1 MRGLKRTGLCL
12 LVMMLFITVNGCGL
26 FRTGISLEEYIS
38 YEYDG
43 VNEYAGLT
51 ASVDTERIVSDYSE
65 KMDDGKAQAFSEL
78 ISGLSV
84 TVSKSENLCNGDVVT
99 ISVDYDE
106 ELCKSA
112 GIRFKNSTVKVTIE
126 GLAEGE
132 LLDLFADI
140 TVQVRGT
147 APLATAYV
155 ENNSANEFIKNLT
168 FTLDRETGFMPG
180 EPLTVSCDVNQD
192 IAREQGYV
200 ILNMTKQ
207 YDTSGIASYVGSGE
221 ELRPQDLKPVIEEA
235 QNTVI
240 SETEGSQRR
249 MLYRVTG
256 NTNFLFQYNKEW
268 IDSIALHD
276 MQLLTCIDTT
286 QITDETVP
294 YNMLLIV
301 FKAYVTNADHGSDG
315 YFCFAYNN
323 LVKNAD
329 GSISVRHD
337 NPQMRYLCGDN
348 YEEVMAKVSETI
360 LPIYVQNAVNI
371 AKFIE

>member
-1 MRGLKRTGLCL
+1 MKGIKRTIYCFF
-12 LVMMLFITVNGCGL
+12 VMVLFLTVSGCGL
-26 FRTGISLEEYIS
+26 FRTGISLKEYIS
-38 YEYDG
+38 YEYEG
-43 VNEYAGLT
+43 VNEYAALT
-51 ASVDTERIVSDYSE
+51 ASVDTEKIVSDYSE
-65 KMDDGKAQAFSEL
+65 KIGDKNAQMFGEL
-78 ISGLSV
+78 VSGLHV
-84 TVSKSENLCNGDVVT
+84 TVSKQENLCNGDVVT

-112 GIRFKNSTVKVTIE
+112 GVRFKNNTVKVTVE
-126 GLAEGE
+126 GLEEGE

-140 TVQVRGT
+140 SVRVTGT
-147 APLATAYV
+147 APLATAFV
-155 ENNSANEFIKNLT
+155 ENNSANGFIRNLA
-168 FTLDRETGFMPG
+168 FTLDKETGFMPG
-180 EPLTVSCDVNQD
+180 DTLTVSCDVSQD
-192 IAREQGYV
+192 MAREQGYV
-200 ILNMTKQ
+200 VLNTTKE
-207 YDTSGIASYVGSGE
+207 YDTSGIPAYVGNGE

-268 IDSIALHD
+268 VDSIALHD
-276 MQLLTCIDTT
+276 MQLFTCIDTA

-294 YNMLLIV
+294 YNTLLIV

-329 GSISVRHD
+329 GSILIKHD
-337 NPQMRYLCGDN
+337 NPQMRYMCDDN
-348 YEEVMAKVSETI
+348 LEELMAKVSETI
-360 LPIYVQNAVNI
+360 LPIYAQNGVNI

>member
-1 MRGLKRTGLCL
+1 MKVFKRTGLCL
-12 LVMMLFITVNGCGL
+12 FVMLLLIAAGGCGL

-38 YEYDG
+38 YEYEG
-43 VNEYAGLT
+43 VNEYAALT
-51 ASVDTERIVSDYSE
+51 ASVDTEQMMSDYSE
-65 KMDDGKAQAFSEL
+65 KIDDGKEQAFLEL
-78 ISGLSV
+78 ISGLKV

-99 ISVDYDE
+99 IDADYDE

-140 TVQVRGT
+140 TVQVTGT

-155 ENNSANEFIKNLT
+155 ENKSANEFIRNLN
-168 FTLDRETGFMPG
+168 FTLDRESGFMPG
-180 EPLTVSCDVNQD
+180 DKLTVSCDVSQD
-192 IAREQGYV
+192 MAREQGYV
-200 ILNMTKQ
+200 ILNTTKE
-207 YDTSGIASYVGSGE
+207 YDTSGVASYAASGE
-221 ELRPQDLKPVIEEA
+221 ELRPEDLKPVIEEA
-235 QNTVI
+235 RDTVI

-268 IDSIALHD
+268 VDSIALHD
-276 MQLLTCIDTT
+276 MQLFTCIDTT
-286 QITDETVP
+286 QLTDESVP
-294 YNMLLIV
+294 YNMLLLV

-315 YFCFAYNN
+315 YFCFAYKN
-323 LVKNAD
+323 LVRNAD
-329 GSISVRHD
+329 GSITIRHD
-337 NPQMRYLCGDN
+337 NPQLRYLCDDN
-348 YEEVMAKVSETI
+348 YEELMAKVSETI
-360 LPIYVQNAVNI
+360 LPIYEQEAVNI